1 MIATHLARSDRVGEL
16 IVADVDHA
24 LADAAVKRTLPST
37 ARAVA
42 LDAKEPAAVAEA
54 AHGCRLIINAS
65 LPRFNR
71 SIQQGAWD
79 AGANY
84 MDLASDS
91 TDPYADSESWRRRSL
106 TAVVGMGEDPG
117 LSNVLV
123 RHAADALD
131 SVVSVR
137 IRDGDSATSP
147 DFPFLCLFSPETFI
161 EETLH
166 PSRIFQEGRYV
177 DVPPFG
183 ASEEYDFPAPVGR
196 STVYSVDH
204 EEVDSLPRFIGK
216 GVQYV
221 DFKLALDEGSV
232 RTLKL
237 IRDLK
242 LFEHGPPG
250 GTSPRRTLLA
260 ALPRP
265 GDLAGR
271 IDGSA
276 ALVAEVS
283 GVKDGCPTTF
293 VLGTT
298 LGHTAAFSQFGTTG
312 TSYLTG
318 TPAAAAALLLL
329 DGDFQE
335 PGLFPPESLPPA
347 PFLRRLAERGV
358 PVFERITVERT
369 LPN

>member
-1 MIATHLARSDRVGEL
+1 VDRSLAEAATR
-16 IVADVDHA
+16 
-24 LADAAVKRTLPST
+24 RTGHPK
-37 ARAVA
+37 ARAIT
-42 LDAKEPAAVAEA
+42 LDAKDPAAVAAA
-54 AHGCRLIINAS
+54 AHGCRLIVNAS

-71 SIQQGAWD
+71 PVQQGAWE
-79 AGANY
+79 AGSHY

-91 TDPYADSESWRRRSL
+91 SDPYADSESWKRRSL
-106 TAVVGMGEDPG
+106 TALVGVGEDPG
-117 LSNVLV
+117 MSNVFV

-131 SVVSVR
+131 RVESIR

-147 DFPFLCLFSPETFI
+147 EFPFLCLFSPETFI

-166 PSRIFQEGRYV
+166 SSRIFRGGSYV
-177 DVPPFG
+177 DVPAFG
-183 ASEEYDFPAPVGR
+183 EREEYDFPAPVGR

-221 DFKLALDEGSV
+221 DFKLALDDPTV
-232 RTLKL
+232 RTLHL

-242 LFEHGPPG
+242 LFDVGPPG
-250 GTSPRRTLLA
+250 GPNPRRAFLST
-260 ALPRP
+260 LPRP

-276 ALVAEVS
+276 VLVAEVT
-283 GVKDGCPTTF
+283 GEKDGRRTEIALRTS
-293 VLGTT
+293 
-298 LGHTAAFSQFGTTG
+298 LGHAAAFSAHGTTG
-312 TSYLTG
+312 TAYLTG

-329 DGDFQE
+329 EGEFTE
-335 PGLFPPESLPPA
+335 LGLFPPESLPPA

-358 PVFERITVERT
+358 PVWERVSLERAVGS
-369 LPN
+369 